1 MPSRSLTFHRST
13 CINPTLSP
21 TPSDFEGETMR
32 MTDVGIRKLKP
43 KTKRFEAWEDGR
55 TGLGV
60 RVSPKNRKTFVFM
73 YWRKGKARRMTL
85 GIYGKGPNKISL
97 IDANLKH
104 AEALKAL
111 EEGRDPGSDTV
122 EANKAERDAETVTE
136 LIEEY
141 LEKWAKPNKRSAAE
155 DERILR
161 KDVIPEIGDRKAK
174 DITRRDIISLLDG
187 IVARGAPVGANRT
200 LAIVRRVFSWA
211 VESDILG
218 TTPCVSIK
226 RRPKETSRDR
236 VLKDTEIHTFWH
248 GLDKAQMTEAV
259 RLALKFQLATAQ
271 RRGEV
276 VAAEWSELD
285 RDANVWILPASKT
298 KNSKI
303 HIVPLSPVALDL
315 LDAIEAIAPIVEPG
329 EAPSRFLF
337 PSHIGDKPITPRAVS
352 RALSKNLGLVGVE
365 NVTPHDLRR
374 SAATF
379 MSALRVE
386 RFIVSRVL
394 NHTDSTV
401 TGIYDQYEYLDEK
414 RAALERWARKLE
426 AIISGKDADKKVVE
440 LAEHRT

>member
-1 MPSRSLTFHRST
+1 
-13 CINPTLSP
+13 
-21 TPSDFEGETMR
+21 MR

-43 KTKRFEAWEDGR
+43 KMQRYEVWEDGR

-60 RVSPKNRKTFVFM
+60 RVSPKNRKTFVYM

-85 GIYGKGPNKISL
+85 GIYGKGPDKISL
-97 IDANLKH
+97 IDANIKH
-104 AEALKAL
+104 AQAMKAL
-111 EEGRDPGSDTV
+111 DEGRDPANETV
-122 EANKAERDAETVTE
+122 EANIAERGAETVTE

-141 LEKWAKPNKRSAAE
+141 LEKWAKPNKSSAAE

-161 KDVIPEIGDRKAK
+161 KDVIPVLGEHKAK
-174 DITRRDIISLLDG
+174 EITRRDIISLLDG

-218 TTPCVSIK
+218 TTPCVSI
-226 RRPKETSRDR
+226 RRRAKETSRDR
-236 VLKDTEIHTFWH
+236 ALKDTEIHTFWH
-248 GLDKAQMTEAV
+248 GLAKAQMTEAV

-285 RDANVWILPASKT
+285 REANIWTIPASKT

-303 HIVPLSPVALDL
+303 HIVPLSPVALGL
-315 LDAIEAIAPIVEPG
+315 LEAIEAITPEVEPG
-329 EAPSRFLF
+329 QPPSRFLF

-352 RALSKNLGLVGVE
+352 RALSTNLDLVGVE

-374 SAATF
+374 SAATS

-386 RFIVSRVL
+386 RFIVSKVL

-414 RAALERWARKLE
+414 RAALERWGRKLE
-426 AIISGKDADKKVVE
+426 EIIAGNDGSSKVVE
-440 LAEHRT
+440 LAERRP